1 MILVTGPTGSGKT
14 TTLYAAL
21 RELDTQH
28 INVLTIE
35 DPIEYQLPS
44 VGQMQVKPKIGLT
57 FAQGLRHILRQ
68 DPDVIL
74 VGETRDLETAEIVI
88 RAALTGHL
96 VFTTLHTNDATSAPL
111 RLTDMGIPPYL
122 LSSAIRASLAQRLVR
137 SLCPSCKIPY
147 TATVDDLSA
156 FGPAGRR
163 LSGARLWK
171 AKGCPDC
178 LGGYKGRTGL
188 FELMTMNA
196 ELQDAIRGGLSA
208 QEFRRRV
215 GESGDEN
222 PAGRRLGES
231 ARGNHQ
237 HGRSAPGRRAAIG
250 FPKAFMKTFEYRG
263 YDSAGRACRGLTEAL
278 DLKEAR
284 EKLAAPGN
292 FRGTGPARGRTG
304 SRRRFSPGATS

>member
-1 MILVTGPTGSGKT
+1 MSPGTVEIFRNVIREPHGVILVTGPTGSGKT

-21 RELDTQH
+21 RELDTQR

-137 SLCPSCKIPY
+137 SLCPSCKTPY
-147 TATVDDLSA
+147 MATADDISA

-163 LSGARLWK
+163 LSDARIWK
-171 AKGCPDC
+171 AKGCPNC

-196 ELQDAIRGGLSA
+196 ELQDDIRAGLSA
-208 QEFRRRV
+208 QEFRRR
-215 GESGDEN
+215 
-222 PAGRRLGES
+222 AGGLG
-231 ARGNHQ
+231 
-237 HGRSAPGRRAAIG
+237 
-250 FPKAFMKTFEYRG
+250 MKTLL
-263 YDSAGRACRGLTEAL
+263 DDALDKTLAGSTSTAEAL
-278 DLKEAR
+278 R
-284 EKLAAPGN
+284 VV
-292 FRGTGPARGRTG
+292 GPQ
-304 SRRRFSPGATS
+304 